1 MDFKSEDFERLFE
14 VFKTECGEHLQVLNR
29 ALISLEALPDQPDL
43 LSEIFRAAH
52 SLKGAARMI
61 QFTSIEKIAHQIET
75 LLGRVNQK
83 ETTLSREVNDLIL
96 KGLDTIDLVLQTVSE
111 GGTQD
116 EVDVAEISTKLEGA
130 CKTPRSADKKSASKK
145 GKMGADQRDLKLF
158 SEESRADCKALLLSL
173 RKIEQNPDSNDI
185 KVAYEKAHAL
195 KGNARMIKHA
205 AMDDLACSIENYLH
219 AVLEQ
224 VVSPSSSAMH
234 CLLTAVNF
242 IETFIHQIE
251 SKKRGKTPPRFNEV
265 LSEMNRLSVPTQVF
279 DSTSGKN
286 RDGGVEKM
294 VASVIKKSVKKNK
307 KTVDD
312 KSKTTVRVNSEKL
325 DSLMGQAG
333 ELLVLKLKAR
343 QRLMDAQTII
353 DDYSGL
359 SKEIK
364 IKMAGIDKTERRHI
378 HLAEDKKN
386 QQAPDIKIAGR
397 LSFISDR
404 LEFFQKSLF
413 DDFRQFSIIIER
425 LQDDVRKTRL
435 FPFQTVLDVFP
446 RMVRDLS
453 LVMNKKI
460 TLETSGGNIEL
471 DKYILEEIKDPMM
484 HIIRNCLDH
493 GIELPAERIKLG
505 KTETGLIRIAV
516 THKGNDAV
524 ITVTDDGKGIDLERI
539 KASAIRR
546 GIYNEAEMNLMKE
559 KQILNLIFHPG
570 FSTSTMITD
579 ISGRGV
585 GMDVVKANIEKLNGV
600 IDIETVMSQG
610 STFIMTVPL
619 TLSTTQSLKILAGG
633 EVFFL
638 PVNMV
643 ERIIKVSES
652 ALPFVEG
659 HPAVHYSGSYIPYV
673 RLSSVLEVSEPRS
686 EHALDVERPVA
697 ILKTGKTLAA
707 FGLDGFLGEEEI
719 LMKGLGPYMKRIRNI
734 SGVTIMRDGAIAP
747 VLNVTDMM
755 NTVLLRELVPL
766 QIKKENVVQ
775 KVQISILVVDD
786 SVMTRTLA
794 KNILESYGYRVLTAV
809 DGEDGLSKLQ
819 NTDIDI
825 VVSDVQMPNMDGLEF
840 TRHIRQSKRF
850 SHIPVILVSAL
861 ESSEDKKKGVE
872 VGADAYIIKS
882 AFDQSNLISTIKS
895 LVTYNPGGIS
905 NEA

>member
-1 MDFKSEDFERLFE
+1 MDFNPEDFERLFE
-14 VFKTECGEHLQVLNR
+14 VFKTECGEHVQVLNR

-43 LSEIFRAAH
+43 LPEIFRAAH

-61 QFTSIEKIAHQIET
+61 QFTSIEKIAHQVET

-83 ETTLSREVNDLIL
+83 ELTLSREVNDLIL

-111 GGTQD
+111 GGAQD
-116 EVDVAEISTKLEGA
+116 EVDVSEICTKLEGVSKA
-130 CKTPRSADKKSASKK
+130 PRAVDKKSASKK
-145 GKMGADQRDLKLF
+145 GKVAADQLKT
-158 SEESRADCKALLLSL
+158 
-173 RKIEQNPDSNDI
+173 
-185 KVAYEKAHAL
+185 VL
-195 KGNARMIKHA
+195 K
-205 AMDDLACSIENYLH
+205 D
-219 AVLEQ
+219 
-224 VVSPSSSAMH
+224 
-234 CLLTAVNF
+234 T
-242 IETFIHQIE
+242 
-251 SKKRGKTPPRFNEV
+251 
-265 LSEMNRLSVPTQVF
+265 
-279 DSTSGKN
+279 
-286 RDGGVEKM
+286 EKM
-294 VASVIKKSVKKNK
+294 HTSVVKKSVKKTK
-307 KTVDD
+307 KPVED
-312 KSKTTVRVNSEKL
+312 KSKNTVRVSSEKL
-325 DSLMGQAG
+325 DSLMGQTG

-343 QRLMDAQTII
+343 QRLMDTQTII
-353 DDYSGL
+353 DDYNSL
-359 SKEIK
+359 SKEIRV
-364 IKMAGIDKTERRHI
+364 KMIAIDKIERQHI
-378 HLAEDKKN
+378 HWAEDKKN
-386 QQAPDIKIAGR
+386 QQPPDVKIGGR

-404 LEFFQKSLF
+404 LEFLQKSLF

-453 LVMNKKI
+453 LALHKKI

-484 HIIRNCLDH
+484 HIIRNCMDH
-493 GIELPAERIKLG
+493 GIEPPAERIKLG
-505 KTETGLIRIAV
+505 KPETGLIRISV

-524 ITVTDDGKGIDLERI
+524 VMVTDNGKGIDLEGI

-570 FSTSTMITD
+570 FSTSAMITD

-585 GMDVVKANIEKLNGV
+585 GMDVVKANIEKLNGT
-600 IDIETVMSQG
+600 IDIETVKSRG
-610 STFIMTVPL
+610 TTFIMTVPL

-633 EVFFL
+633 EAFFL

-643 ERIIKVSES
+643 ERIIKVSENE
-652 ALPFVEG
+652 LPFVEG

-686 EHALDVERPVA
+686 EHAPDVERPVA

-707 FGLDGFLGEEEI
+707 FGLDDFLGEEEI

-755 NTVLLRELVPL
+755 NTVLLRELAPL
-766 QIKKENVVQ
+766 QIKKEIVVQ
-775 KVQISILVVDD
+775 KAQISVLVVDD

-794 KNILESYGYRVLTAV
+794 KNILESYGYHVWTAV
-809 DGEDGLSKLQ
+809 DGEDALSKLQ

-840 TRHIRQSKRF
+840 TRQLRQSKRF
-850 SHIPVILVSAL
+850 GHIPVILVSAL

-895 LVTYNPGGIS
+895 LVTCNPGGVS